1 MHKTLKYCAKV
12 LVGMRSSFLLCSKIK
27 SSDFIDDKN
36 ISQVLKFTISL
47 IYGFKNAAAS
57 MKDNY
62 ARVLT
67 AMLDVI
73 STSKQSYISDE
84 MRELIL
90 ELQTLFAAS
99 SVSDA
104 VLYRCK
110 LSLVSFMI
118 SLSHLEIPDDEGSEL
133 YSAFLSLYHVLLREQ
148 HWAFNHLA
156 ISAFATFAASTSC
169 SQLWRFIPD
178 DAALSFDTFTGKE
191 ATEGRFMA
199 ELKSYL
205 EKEVALQGL
214 TSCKDQQD
222 HLVMEGMALKK
233 LSAVPLKVTNVSEAE
248 TVEIIDDERVKKKR
262 RKLPDGV
269 CEGMELLQS
278 GLKAMN
284 NALAQAD
291 SAKLKDMFLPH
302 VSCLKDVI
310 SHLVGLSDEM

>member
-1 MHKTLKYCAKV
+1 
-12 LVGMRSSFLLCSKIK
+12 
-27 SSDFIDDKN
+27 
-36 ISQVLKFTISL
+36 
-47 IYGFKNAAAS
+47 
-57 MKDNY
+57 MKDHY

-67 AMLDVI
+67 AMLDII
-73 STSKQSYISDE
+73 STSKLPNISDE
-84 MRELIL
+84 MGELIL
-90 ELQTLFAAS
+90 ELQTLFAANS
-99 SVSDA
+99 DSDA

-110 LSLVSFMI
+110 PSLVSFMT
-118 SLSHLEIPDDEGSEL
+118 SLSHLEIPHGEGGEL
-133 YSAFLSLYHVLLREQ
+133 YSAFLSLYHVLLRER

-178 DAALSFDTFTGKE
+178 DAALSFDTSTGKE
-191 ATEGRFMA
+191 STEGRFMA

-205 EKEVALQGL
+205 EKEVALQGV
-214 TSCKDQQD
+214 TSCKEQLD

-233 LSAVPLKVTNVSEAE
+233 LSTVPLKVTIVSEAE
-248 TVEIIDDERVKKKR
+248 TVDIIDDERVKKKR

-291 SAKLKDMFLPH
+291 TAELKDMFLPH
-302 VSCLKDVI
+302 ISSLKDVI
-310 SHLVGLSDEM
+310 SHLICLSDEI